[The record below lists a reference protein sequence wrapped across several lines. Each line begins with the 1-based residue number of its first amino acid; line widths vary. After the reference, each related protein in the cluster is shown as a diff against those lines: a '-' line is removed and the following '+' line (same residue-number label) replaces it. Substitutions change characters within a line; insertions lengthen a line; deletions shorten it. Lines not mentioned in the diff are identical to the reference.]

1 MADTTVTVTED
12 VTNVTVEA
20 DTAITITEDV
30 TEVDITATTP
40 VSITSAGGISF
51 NAYGGISSTNVQ
63 SALQELADQF
73 TITTSQPGSP
83 EEGDLFYD
91 EVIEHYIIESAEKT
105 NNINS
110 PEKSLSYNHK
120 SNTIYFRT
128 FDRD

>member
-12 VTNVTVEA
+12 VTNVTIEA

-40 VSITSAGGISF
+40 VSITSAGSISF

-91 EVIEHYIIESAEKT
+91 TDDNVLQVYADADGSRQW
-105 NNINS
+105 
-110 PEKSLSYNHK
+110 L
-120 SNTIYFRT
+120 TILRAGAADDMQRLDGGSF
-128 FDRD
+128 

>member
-73 TITTSQPGSP
+73 TITTSHPGSP

-91 EVIEHYIIESAEKT
+91 TDDNVLQVYADADGSRQW
-105 NNINS
+105 
-110 PEKSLSYNHK
+110 L
-120 SNTIYFRT
+120 TILRAGAADDMQRLDGGSF
-128 FDRD
+128 